1 MRKNCI
7 TTFIG
12 VAMVC
17 SACSADDITVH
28 YQGETA
34 IVEQKVTDSVNVSV
48 EGAKVMIE
56 SLYKAHQLRVRLT
69 GSSNDG
75 QLVLKSAGKAIVTMD
90 GASITS
96 REGAAMWLKNKKK
109 VEIVAA
115 NGTENS
121 LLIEACQDTANHK
134 SAALWSKDKL
144 QLSGKGTLNITATG
158 DGCRGIKA
166 KHNITMD
173 DLTLVVK
180 TTGNHLGEDT
190 TKMMGFGGPPPHF
203 NPDDMPEEMKAHFE
217 EMRKR
222 FEEMR
227 EKGEFP
233 FGGHDGFPPHFGE
246 GRPPHG
252 GEGMP
257 QMNGGGMPP
266 MGGGMP
272 PMKRKYISP
281 AKAIT
286 STGIVTINSGNIT
299 VSTSTA
305 GAEGIEGKKGVVMNG
320 GNINVLAMDD
330 AINADER
337 IYFNGAKVVARSISN
352 DAVDANYGDTFPLFF
367 GAPADNQKEADPAII
382 ITGGEVYAWSQI
394 GMPEEGLDCDFSPIE
409 VSGGKVFSVGAGMG
423 EMPSVPTNETA
434 HQPTALLL
442 GLDITQDEPIEICDE
457 KGKLLN
463 RLTVPFSFQRS
474 SSLISCP
481 EFKVGNTYTIKTKD
495 YEKTFT
501 LTEAFTIVR

>member
-12 VAMVC
+12 VAMMC
-17 SACSADDITVH
+17 SACNADDITVH
-28 YQGETA
+28 YQGTTA
-34 IVEQKVTDSVNVSV
+34 TVEQKVTDSVKVSV

-56 SLYKAHQLRVRLT
+56 SQYKAHQLRVRLT
-69 GSSNDG
+69 GSSDDG
-75 QLVLKSAGKAIVTMD
+75 QFVLKSDGKAVVTMD
-90 GASITS
+90 GVNITS

-144 QLSGKGTLNITATG
+144 LLSGKGTLNITATG

-166 KHNITMD
+166 KHNITME
-173 DLTLVVK
+173 DLTLTVT
-180 TTGNHLGEDT
+180 TTGSHLGEDT
-190 TKMMGFGGPPPHF
+190 TKRMGFGDPPPNF
-203 NPDDMPEEMKAHFE
+203 NPDDMPEEMKAQFE

-222 FEEMR
+222 FEEMM
-227 EKGEFP
+227 KNGDFP
-233 FGGHDGFPPHFGE
+233 FGGDGFPPHFGN
-246 GRPPHG
+246 GRPPFG
-252 GEGMP
+252 GE
-257 QMNGGGMPP
+257 GMPP

-286 STGIVTINSGNIT
+286 STGKITINSGNIT

-305 GAEGIEGKKGVVMNG
+305 GAEGIEGKQGVVMNG

-367 GAPADNQKEADPAII
+367 GAPTDKNQQKEADPAII

-394 GMPEEGLDCDFSPIE
+394 GAPEEGLDCDFSPIE

-434 HQPTALLL
+434 HQPTALLI
-442 GLDITQDEPIEICDE
+442 GLNITQDEPIEIRDE
-457 KGKLLN
+457 QGKLLN

-474 SSLISCP
+474 ASLISCP
-481 EFKVGNTYTIKTKD
+481 EFQVGSTYTIKTKD
-495 YEKTFT
+495 YEKTFK
-501 LTEAFTIVR
+501 LTEAFTVVR